1 MQQRPFLNLTPAEF
15 VKRRESGELW
25 QLLDVREPWETQ
37 IASID
42 DCVKIPM
49 REMPA
54 RLNELD
60 LQTPIAVLCHGGVRS
75 ASVAAWLSASGAEN
89 VANIS
94 GGIDAWS
101 VTVDPTIS
109 RY

>member
-1 MQQRPFLNLTPAEF
+1 MQDRPFLDLTPGEF

-25 QLLDVREPWETQ
+25 QLLDVREPWEIR
-37 IASID
+37 IASVD
-42 DCVKIPM
+42 DCVRIPM

-54 RLNELD
+54 RLDELD
-60 LQTPIAVLCHGGVRS
+60 FQTPIAVLCHGGVRS
-75 ASVAAWLSASGAEN
+75 ASVAAWLAANGAQT
-89 VANIS
+89 VANIA

>member
-1 MQQRPFLNLTPAEF
+1 MQDQPFLDLTPREF
-15 VKRRESGELW
+15 VERRATGELW
-25 QLLDVREPWETQ
+25 QLLDVREPWELQ
-37 IASID
+37 IASVD
-42 DCVKIPM
+42 DCLKIPM

-54 RLNELD
+54 RLGELD
-60 LQTPIAVLCHGGVRS
+60 FTTPIAVLCHGGVRS
-75 ASVAAWLSASGAEN
+75 ASVAAWLAANGAET
-89 VANIS
+89 VANIA